1 MLEIEP
7 ALVPSVSVARMQF
20 TDVNKRAILR
30 VQSWAPVDAPVQLP
44 GLLGA
49 RGRSVHSDAIDL
61 GEARA
66 LCVGP
71 ADWLLVSATLSAESL
86 RRQVGFEASGNEFS
100 VVDLTHG
107 LAVIEARGDAI
118 RDVLSKGCALDL
130 HPDRFRAGQS
140 HRTRFAKI
148 AAVLDFPL
156 DCPGERPSFELYIA
170 SSYQSYLHAWL
181 RDAAAEFE
189 GGLQ

>member
-7 ALVPSVSVARMQF
+7 VPAPSVSDGRMQF
-20 TDVNKRAILR
+20 TAVNKRAILR
-30 VQSWAPVDAPVQLP
+30 VQSWAPADSPAQLP

-49 RGRSVHSDAIDL
+49 RARSVHGDALDL

-71 ADWLLVSATLSAESL
+71 ADWLLVSATLSAASL
-86 RRQVGFEASGNEFS
+86 RRQAGIEAPGNEFS

-107 LAVIEARGDAI
+107 LAVIEAGGDAV

-130 HPDRFRAGQS
+130 HADRFRAGQS
-140 HRTRFAKI
+140 YRTRFAKI
-148 AAVLDFPL
+148 AAVLDRP
-156 DCPGERPSFELYIA
+156 DERPRFELYVA
-170 SSYQSYLHAWL
+170 RSYQSYLQAWL
-181 RDAAAEFE
+181 RDAAVEFE
-189 GGLQ
+189 VWQQ